1 VTLIDPGRPGPP
13 QPDGERPPLL
23 DGPYAAPP
31 SEPSRLT
38 RMLCATGAVGA
49 CTAGLA
55 FVYAVNPNVEN
66 NPYPRCLLKAMT
78 GIDCPGCGGTRAMY
92 SLLHGD
98 IAGAADHNILV
109 FAIVPLV
116 AYMLVAFV
124 LKQFG
129 HTIPLPRASRTMG
142 WAVAAFLLVFSVA
155 RNLPFGPLSYL
166 GSATA

>member
-1 VTLIDPGRPGPP
+1 VTLTDPGRPDPRRP
-13 QPDGERPPLL
+13 ATERPVLI
-23 DGPYAAPP
+23 DGRYAAPP

-38 RMLCATGAVGA
+38 RMALASGVVGV

-78 GIDCPGCGGTRAMY
+78 GIDCPGCGGTRAMW

-98 IAGAADHNILV
+98 VAGAADHNILV
-109 FAIVPLV
+109 FAIVPLA

-129 HTIPLPRASRTMG
+129 YTIPLPRASRAMG
-142 WAVAAFLLVFSVA
+142 WAVAVFLLVFSVA
-155 RNLPFGPLSYL
+155 RNLPIGPLKYL
-166 GSATA
+166 GSAAG